1 MDSVPAASAGAGE
14 QGESWLTVIISAA
27 TPIATT
33 PNTPLRILYLSFM
46 MASRCSLSTRGGA
59 RGDECDSRRSV
70 ARERRQARTSGGVAV
85 ASAPR
90 NDGAPQSMLY
100 SRAVAAIVPARA
112 TGFARIFAWPRVRF
126 TLAVSVPFGVLIAW
140 HTRAPI
146 PLGIFRAVFLG
157 LAILLVYGWLERW
170 PRSLPV
176 WLPRTVLRLLAIVLM
191 APVASGASLAITG
204 AIAGDGTQHDFIM
217 LMGVAIL
224 FAPWIAIGSILRQ
237 RDAFA
242 REQALEFDLARSEFE
257 RRESDA
263 RLRLLQAQVE
273 PHFLFNTLANVQ
285 ALVDSGSPQASKVL
299 TSLIAYLRAAVP
311 RMHSKSVTVENEVD
325 LVRAYLDLMQMRI
338 PDRLR
343 FAIHLD
349 PDAARLHCPPMTLLT
364 LVENAVRHGIDP
376 GEAGGRID
384 VDIWRRDGH
393 CVMRV
398 TDTGVGLRSGS
409 HGLGTG
415 LSTLRERLKLAFGG
429 DARLELTEV
438 APHGVCAEI
447 RFPAAEPL
455 P

>member
-1 MDSVPAASAGAGE
+1 
-14 QGESWLTVIISAA
+14 
-27 TPIATT
+27 
-33 PNTPLRILYLSFM
+33 
-46 MASRCSLSTRGGA
+46 
-59 RGDECDSRRSV
+59 
-70 ARERRQARTSGGVAV
+70 
-85 ASAPR
+85 
-90 NDGAPQSMLY
+90 MLY
-100 SRAVAAIVPARA
+100 SLAVTAAAPTPPSAL
-112 TGFARIFAWPRVRF
+112 ARIFSWPRVRF
-126 TLAVSVPFGVLIAW
+126 TLSVSLPFSIFIGL
-140 HTRAPI
+140 HTKAPI
-146 PLGIFRAVFLG
+146 LIEMFRGGFVG

-170 PRSLPV
+170 PRGLPV
-176 WLPRTVLRLLAIVLM
+176 WLPRTVLRLLAIVIVT
-191 APVASGASLAITG
+191 PLATAAALIITG
-204 AIAGDGTQHDFIM
+204 GGNRHEFVMFIA
-217 LMGVAIL
+217 VAIL

-242 REQALEFDLARSEFE
+242 REQALEFELVRSEFE

-285 ALVDSGSPQASKVL
+285 ALVDSGSPQASQVL

-311 RMHSKSVTVENEVD
+311 RMHSRSASVENEVD
-325 LVRAYLDLMQMRI
+325 LVRAYLELMRMRI
-338 PDRLR
+338 PDRLQ

-349 PDAARLHCPPMTLLT
+349 PGAARLQCPPMTLLT

-384 VDIWRRDGH
+384 VDVWLRGAR

-398 TDTGVGLRSGS
+398 TDTGVGLNKGS

-447 RFPAAEPL
+447 SFPATEPG